1 MPRNN
6 KNMWKEK
13 KLFGGGNLGGVRIK
27 RGARLFQEKS
37 KEPKLHKKFELILTE
52 VFMANISYLTLFE
65 RAF

>member
-1 MPRNN
+1 MEG
-6 KNMWKEK
+6 KKVVWGWKTW
-13 KLFGGGNLGGVRIK
+13 GVRIK